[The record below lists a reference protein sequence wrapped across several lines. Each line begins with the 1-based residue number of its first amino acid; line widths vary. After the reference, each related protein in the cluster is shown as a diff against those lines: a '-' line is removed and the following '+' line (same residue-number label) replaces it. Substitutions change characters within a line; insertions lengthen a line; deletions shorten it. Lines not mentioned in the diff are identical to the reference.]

1 MRRLRH
7 TLPAASIALS
17 LLVLCACGASGSSST
32 SSHRTPK
39 GTFISSPVPVSSVNG
54 GPGPAAAANA
64 TNRLALSLLPALGG
78 TGNVV
83 LSPYSIETALAM
95 VAQGARGQT
104 ATQIAAVLG
113 APDAAMLA
121 ASNRALLVALRKTA
135 GSPTGSGGAHGAP
148 KLDDANSVWLQ
159 SGFKVLPAFSA
170 SLSANFGVAP
180 QLVDFGTAPDTARKE
195 INSWVA
201 QQTQQLIPELM
212 PPGSITAQ
220 TLLVLANAIYLKAH
234 WANPFLTSMTSP
246 DQFFPASGPPVQ
258 VPFMSQEQSPYAYSE
273 RAGYEAIELPYLNSS
288 LTMLAIMPS
297 PGTIAGFEHELT
309 PARLQSIVD
318 SLHNGIVDLAM
329 PKLKL
334 SVNTDLSAELSA
346 LGMPIAFED
355 GADFTGI
362 APQPPLKIG
371 VVEHA
376 AVLKVDEAGT
386 TAAGAT
392 GIGIVGSAAPLQ
404 AASIKLDHPF
414 LLFLRD
420 TRTGAVLFAAR
431 VANPAQS

>member
-7 TLPAASIALS
+7 TLPAALIALS

-32 SSHRTPK
+32 SIQRTPK
-39 GTFISSPVPVSSVNG
+39 GTFISSPVPVSSVNR

-64 TNRLALSLLPALGG
+64 TNRLGLSLLPALGG

-83 LSPYSIETALAM
+83 LSPSSIETALAM
-95 VAQGARGQT
+95 VYLGARGQT

-135 GSPTGSGGAHGAP
+135 GSPTAVATHGAP
-148 KLDDANSVWLQ
+148 RLDDANSVWLQ

-180 QLVDFGTAPDTARKE
+180 QLVDFGTAPDTARQE

-212 PPGSITAQ
+212 PPGSITGQ

-246 DQFFPASGPPVQ
+246 EQFFPASGPPAQ

-273 RAGYEAIELPYLNSS
+273 SAGYEAIELPYLDSS

-297 PGTIAGFEHELT
+297 PGTIADFEHELT
-309 PARLQSIVD
+309 PARLQRIVG
-318 SLHNGIVDLAM
+318 SLHNGIVALAM

-334 SVNTDLSAELSA
+334 SVSTDLSAELSA
-346 LGMPIAFED
+346 LGMPIAFEN